1 MAIDV
6 ARKRAALALR
16 WNRGRASRCAC
27 GCGVLLPIRRGK
39 DGRVL
44 KRALR
49 KRYLKNC
56 ALAIARAQRLI
67 VNQLGSETRRRAA

>member
-6 ARKRAALALR
+6 AAKRAALALR
-16 WNRGRASRCAC
+16 RNRGRITRCAC
-27 GCGVLLPIRRGK
+27 GCGALLPIRRRK

-44 KRALR
+44 KRSLR
-49 KRYLKNC
+49 RQYLKGC

-67 VNQLGSETRRRAA
+67 VKALGGERSAA